1 MERLRGIDAGFLYME
16 TPAVHMHTIKAA
28 VMDPDPGPGRHYTLE
43 KAKRT
48 LTDRL
53 PLLPPLRRRVIG
65 VPWHLH
71 HPVWIEDPDFDLD
84 RHLSWD
90 SLPAPGGGRELDAA
104 ISQIASVPLDRDKPL
119 WELSIF
125 DGLEG
130 GRVAFV
136 AKIHHTLA
144 DGLAAA
150 QMLANVM
157 DPEPGTAD
165 TRIVAPWQPEALPSP
180 ARLIVDAL
188 RDHLVHLRRFPAL
201 AARTARNLV
210 ALARSQRD
218 AAETLP
224 RPLLDAPKTLLNGS
238 LTARRR
244 FVSRSLPLDTV
255 RTLRAALGVS
265 INDIFLG
272 LVAGS
277 LRAYLGRRGEPLA
290 RPLLAEVPMALDRP
304 GEARRL
310 SGNRVSNLFMS
321 LCTDEP
327 DPLRRLHKIHAAMA
341 TAKRNNEILGPEMY
355 RDWSE
360 YTPPAPFALAMRLYA
375 RTHLANR
382 HPPAINV
389 IVSSVPGPRQPL
401 RLAGGSLHSIYSVGP
416 LIEGI
421 ALNVTAWSYVDQLN
435 VGVLACPDLVG
446 EPEEIADGIGA
457 ALDQLVHTA
466 NATDPARHV
475 G

>member
-28 VMDPDPGPGRHYTLE
+28 VMAPDAGRRYTLDNV
-43 KAKRT
+43 KRT
-48 LTDRL
+48 LINRL
-53 PLLPPLRRRVIG
+53 PLLPPLRRRVIA
-65 VPWHLH
+65 VPLHLH

-84 RHLSWD
+84 RHLHWKV
-90 SLPAPGGGRELDAA
+90 LPTAGGMTALDTA
-104 ISQIASVPLDRDKPL
+104 ISEIATVPLDRNKPL
-119 WELSIF
+119 WELSIL

-157 DPEPGTAD
+157 DPEPGIAD
-165 TRIVAPWQPEALPSP
+165 TRIVATFCPEPVPTP
-180 ARLIVDAL
+180 ARLIADAL
-188 RDHLVHLRRFPAL
+188 RDHSLHLRRLPAL
-201 AARTARNLV
+201 ALRTARNLI
-210 ALARSQRD
+210 ALARSRRG
-218 AAETLP
+218 ASETLP

-238 LTARRR
+238 LTPRRR
-244 FVSRSLPLDTV
+244 FLSRTLPLETV
-255 RTLRAALGVS
+255 RALRRTIGVS
-265 INDIFLG
+265 INDIFLS

-277 LRAYLGRRGEPLA
+277 LRVYLARRGESLA
-290 RPLLAEVPMALDRP
+290 RPLLAEVPMALDQP
-304 GEARRL
+304 GDALRL
-310 SGNRVSNLFMS
+310 SGNRVSNLFTS

-327 DPLRRLHKIHAAMA
+327 DPLSRVRKIHAAIA
-341 TAKRNNEILGPEMY
+341 LAKRNNEILGPEMY
-355 RDWSE
+355 HDWSE
-360 YTPPAPFALAMRLYA
+360 YAPPGPLTLAMRLYS
-375 RTHLANR
+375 RTRLANR
-382 HPPAINV
+382 HRPAINV

-401 RLAGGSLHSIYSVGP
+401 RLAGGHLDSIYSVGP

-435 VGVLACPDLVG
+435 VGVLTCPDLIDA
-446 EPEEIADGIGA
+446 PEEIADGIVA
-457 ALDQLVHTA
+457 AFDQLVRAAPGA
-466 NATDPARHV
+466 NSARHT

>member
-1 MERLRGIDAGFLYME
+1 MERLHGIDAGFLYME

-28 VMDPDPGPGRHYTLE
+28 VMDPEPGRHYTLE
-43 KAKRT
+43 VVKRT

-84 RHLSWD
+84 RHLRWG
-90 SLPAPGGGRELDAA
+90 SLPAPGGRRELDAA
-104 ISQIASVPLDRDKPL
+104 ISQIASMPLDRDKPL

-144 DGLAAA
+144 DGSAAA

-157 DPEPGTAD
+157 DPEPGAAD
-165 TRIVAPWQPEALPSP
+165 TRIVAPWQPEAVPSST
-180 ARLIVDAL
+180 RLIADAL
-188 RDHLVHLRRFPAL
+188 RAHLAHLRRFPEL
-201 AARTARNLV
+201 ATRTARNLI

-218 AAETLP
+218 AAGVTT
-224 RPLLDAPKTLLNGS
+224 RPLLDAPQTSLNGS

-244 FVSRSLPLDTV
+244 FISRSLPLDRV
-255 RTLRAALGVS
+255 RALRGALGVS
-265 INDIFLG
+265 VNDIFLG
-272 LVAGS
+272 IVAAS
-277 LRAYLGRRGEPLA
+277 LRDYLGRRGEPLA
-290 RPLLAEVPMALDRP
+290 RPLLAEVPMTLDRP

-310 SGNRVSNLFMS
+310 SGNRVSNLFTS
-321 LCTDEP
+321 LCTDES
-327 DPLRRLHKIHAAMA
+327 DPVRRLHKIHQAMA
-341 TAKRNNEILGPEMY
+341 VAKRNNEILGPEMY
-355 RDWSE
+355 HDWSE

-382 HPPAINV
+382 HRPAINV
-389 IVSSVPGPRQPL
+389 IVSSVPGPRRPL
-401 RLAGGSLHSIYSVGP
+401 RLSGGCLHSIYSVGP

-446 EPEEIADGIGA
+446 EPEEIADGIDA
-457 ALDQLVHTA
+457 ALDQLVQTA
-466 NATDPARHV
+466 NASDPARHV